1 MGKRKTYRGQRVQK
15 SYKIGCGCFY
25 CTGTDKEDR
34 RLIEEKRIDKE
45 TEAIINNV
53 DLYIVS
59 NCTLCN
65 AEINY
70 KGICEMCYTEQ
81 KLNDLD

>member
-1 MGKRKTYRGQRVQK
+1 MGKKAKSYRGQRK
-15 SYKIGCGCFY
+15 HYNPCGCFY

-34 RLIEEKRIDKE
+34 RLIEEKRIEKE
-45 TEAIINNV
+45 TDAIINNV

-70 KGICEMCYTEQ
+70 KGLCEMCYTEQ